1 MLSRILFLTNAL
13 LLASCVSIDSTELC
27 LADGKNLIE
36 DASFSSEAENNLSRL
51 WSQSQHAGELSFNTK
66 IQKGVLTIS
75 KVGTQPWF
83 TYKQVLQAE
92 KYAGQK
98 IVFSADLKLDLD
110 PPRVSH
116 GFGDG
121 GGLMIVAKSANRK
134 LVLRSVLEHEPHIGK
149 TDWQKVQVIVQL
161 PENTRWLTL
170 AFLHQADGI
179 MQVRNPF
186 FGTVAAEKKGCAVTG
201 GLGG

>member
-1 MLSRILFLTNAL
+1 VNN
-13 LLASCVSIDSTELC
+13 TELC
-27 LADGKNLIE
+27 VTDRENLIE
-36 DASFSSEAENNLSRL
+36 DANFSLEEENNQSRL
-51 WSQSQHAGELSFNTK
+51 WVQSQHAGELSFTTN

-75 KVGTQPWF
+75 KIGTQPWF
-83 TYKQVLQAE
+83 TYKQLVQAK

-98 IVFSADLKLDLD
+98 MVFSADLKLDLD
-110 PPRVSH
+110 PPRLSH

-134 LVLRSVLEHEPHIGK
+134 LLLRSVLEHEPHIGK
-149 TDWQKVQVIVQL
+149 TDWQRVQVIVQL
-161 PENTRWLTL
+161 PKSTRRVTL

-186 FGTVAAEKKGCAVTG
+186 FGAVTPG
-201 GLGG
+201 TKDCPITESLGG